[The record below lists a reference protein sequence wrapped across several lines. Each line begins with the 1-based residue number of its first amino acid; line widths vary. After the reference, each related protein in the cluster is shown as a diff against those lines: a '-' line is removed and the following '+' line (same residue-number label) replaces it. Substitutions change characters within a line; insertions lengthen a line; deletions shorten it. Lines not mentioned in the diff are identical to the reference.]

1 MYLHHFSEMA
11 KLTFVQNSQGLKPRI
26 LGLFSARVK
35 SRPDTKLHLS
45 HAPHSAGLKSRPD
58 AKQHWRHA
66 RRKLVFAAS
75 MMLFLLP
82 VRAAFAADDLDKV
95 LRRLDA
101 ASANFHTTSADF
113 EFDTVTTQPIYDKD
127 VQKGTA
133 YYKREGQTFQ
143 MAAHI
148 GDVNGRPVPKVVV
161 LSGGAIKLYEKLVN
175 QVTTLTKFS
184 QYQSW
189 FMLGFG
195 ASGKELEEK
204 WNIKYLGPEKM
215 DGVTTEK
222 LEMVAKDPTVRKNI
236 PKVTLWMDADRGV
249 SIQQVFDQGQGQ
261 SRTCH
266 YTNIKLNQA
275 LVADAFTFKTD
286 KQTRFITQ

>member
-1 MYLHHFSEMA
+1 MYLQHFSKMA
-11 KLTFVQNSQGLKPRI
+11 KLTFVQNPQGLKPRA
-26 LGLFSARVK
+26 LRLFSARLK
-35 SRPDTKLHLS
+35 SCPDTKLHLS
-45 HAPHSAGLKSRPD
+45 HALHSAGLKSRPD
-58 AKQHWRHA
+58 AKQHLMHA
-66 RRKLVFAAS
+66 LRKLVFAAS
-75 MMLFLLP
+75 IMLVLLP

-95 LRRLDA
+95 LRKLDA

-133 YYKREGQTFQ
+133 YYKRDGHTFQ

-148 GDVNGRPVPKVVV
+148 GEVNGKPVPKVVV

-204 WNIKYLGPEKM
+204 WNITDLGPEKM

-249 SIQQVFDQGQGQ
+249 SVQQMFDQGQGQ

-266 YTNIKLNQA
+266 YTNIKVNQA

-286 KQTRFITQ
+286 RDTRFITQ

>member
-11 KLTFVQNSQGLKPRI
+11 KLTFVQNPQGLKPRI
-26 LGLFSARVK
+26 LRLFSARVK
-35 SRPDTKLHLS
+35 SC
-45 HAPHSAGLKSRPD
+45 PD

-75 MMLFLLP
+75 MMLVLLP

-95 LRRLDA
+95 LRRLDT

-133 YYKREGQTFQ
+133 YYKRDGRALQ

-148 GDVNGRPVPKVVV
+148 GEVNGKPVPKVVV
-161 LSGGAIKLYEKLVN
+161 LSGGTIKLYEKKVN

-286 KQTRFITQ
+286 RDTRFITQ

>member
-1 MYLHHFSEMA
+1 MRLK
-11 KLTFVQNSQGLKPRI
+11 KL
-26 LGLFSARVK
+26 A
-35 SRPDTKLHLS
+35 
-45 HAPHSAGLKSRPD
+45 
-58 AKQHWRHA
+58 
-66 RRKLVFAAS
+66 FAAS
-75 MMLFLLP
+75 VMLVLLP

-113 EFDTVTTQPIYDKD
+113 EFDTVTTQPIFDKD

-133 YYKREGQTFQ
+133 YYRRDGRTFQ

-148 GDVNGRPVPKVVV
+148 GEVNGKPVPKVVV
-161 LSGGAIKLYEKLVN
+161 LSGGAIKLYEKKVN
-175 QVTTLTKFS
+175 QVTTLSKFS

-204 WNIKYLGPEKM
+204 WDIKYLGQEKM

-222 LEMVAKDPTVRKNI
+222 LEMVAKDTTVRKNI
-236 PKVTLWMDADRGV
+236 PKVTLWMDADRGI
-249 SIQQVFDQGQGQ
+249 SILQVFDQGQGQ

-266 YTNIKLNQA
+266 YTNIKMNQA

-286 KQTRFITQ
+286 RETQFINQ

>member
-1 MYLHHFSEMA
+1 MYLRHFSEMA
-11 KLTFVQNSQGLKPRI
+11 KLSFVQNPQGLKPHI
-26 LGLFSARVK
+26 LRLFSAQVK
-35 SRPDTKLHLS
+35 SCPDTKLHLS
-45 HAPHSAGLKSRPD
+45 HALHSAGLKSSPD
-58 AKQHWRHA
+58 RKPHSRFAW
-66 RRKLVFAAS
+66 RKLAFAAS
-75 MMLFLLP
+75 IMLVLLP

-95 LRRLDA
+95 LRRLDT

-113 EFDTVTTQPIYDKD
+113 EFDIVATLPIYDKD

-133 YYKREGQTFQ
+133 YYKRDGRTFQ

-148 GDVNGRPVPKVVV
+148 GEVNGKPVPKVVV
-161 LSGGAIKLYEKLVN
+161 LSGGAIKLYEKKEN
-175 QVTTLTKFS
+175 QVTTLTKLS

-204 WNIKYLGPEKM
+204 WNIKYLGQEKM

-249 SIQQVFDQGQGQ
+249 SVQQVFDQGQGQ

-266 YTNIKLNQA
+266 YTNIKVNQA

-286 KQTRFITQ
+286 KETRFITQ

>member
-35 SRPDTKLHLS
+35 SRPD
-45 HAPHSAGLKSRPD
+45 
-58 AKQHWRHA
+58 AKQHLRHA

-75 MMLFLLP
+75 MMLVLLP

-95 LRRLDA
+95 LRRLDT

-204 WNIKYLGPEKM
+204 WNITYLGPEKM

-249 SIQQVFDQGQGQ
+249 SVQQMFDQGQGQ

-266 YTNIKLNQA
+266 YTNIKVNQA

-286 KQTRFITQ
+286 RDTRFITQ